1 MGLQV
6 QSEPT
11 AEEHSKD
18 VLYTIKKDPIVG
30 RYMVASRDIEPGESI
45 FSDDPVAVG
54 KSTEIYTNITNQS
67 IRNFLSM
74 QYTMFS
80 IITSIYS
87 KSGPDNSSKP
97 LCLGCMTRK
106 VNGSYLCRDC
116 NWPMCS
122 NICAKS
128 SNHIEEC
135 KLLKSRG
142 SKIKIPWFDKPCSY
156 YDAILPLRVMLLQK
170 TNPKAYNLISILMD
184 HSEGNFFL
192 I

>member
-1 MGLQV
+1 
-6 QSEPT
+6 
-11 AEEHSKD
+11 
-18 VLYTIKKDPIVG
+18 
-30 RYMVASRDIEPGESI
+30 
-45 FSDDPVAVG
+45 
-54 KSTEIYTNITNQS
+54 
-67 IRNFLSM
+67 M

>member
-1 MGLQV
+1 
-6 QSEPT
+6 
-11 AEEHSKD
+11 
-18 VLYTIKKDPIVG
+18 
-30 RYMVASRDIEPGESI
+30 
-45 FSDDPVAVG
+45 
-54 KSTEIYTNITNQS
+54 
-67 IRNFLSM
+67 M

-192 I
+192 ILDIINIRIVI

>member
-1 MGLQV
+1 
-6 QSEPT
+6 
-11 AEEHSKD
+11 
-18 VLYTIKKDPIVG
+18 
-30 RYMVASRDIEPGESI
+30 
-45 FSDDPVAVG
+45 
-54 KSTEIYTNITNQS
+54 
-67 IRNFLSM
+67 M
-74 QYTMFS
+74 QYTILS
-80 IITSIYS
+80 IITSIYY

-116 NWPMCS
+116 NWPMCN

-142 SKIKIPWFDKPCSY
+142 AKIKIPWFDKPCSY

-184 HSEGNFFL
+184 HSEGNFFEFERYL
-192 I
+192 LLE

>member
-11 AEEHSKD
+11 SEEHSKD

-67 IRNFLSM
+67 IITFVHSF
-74 QYTMFS
+74 QTPS
-80 IITSIYS
+80 IIKSIHFE
-87 KSGPDNSSKP
+87 SGPDNSSKP

-106 VNGSYLCRDC
+106 VNGTYLCRDC

-184 HSEGNFFL
+184 HSEGNFF
-192 I
+192 

>member
-1 MGLQV
+1 
-6 QSEPT
+6 
-11 AEEHSKD
+11 
-18 VLYTIKKDPIVG
+18 
-30 RYMVASRDIEPGESI
+30 
-45 FSDDPVAVG
+45 
-54 KSTEIYTNITNQS
+54 
-67 IRNFLSM
+67 
-74 QYTMFS
+74 
-80 IITSIYS
+80 
-87 KSGPDNSSKP
+87 
-97 LCLGCMTRK
+97 MTRK
-106 VNGSYLCRDC
+106 VNGTYLCRDC

-142 SKIKIPWFDKPCSY
+142 SKIKIPWFDTPCSY

-192 I
+192 IREILNAKTVISYNQQLNINHVNLSIEFSDLDESKKKRRQTVVDFLRISCRLSADFSEKVSTV